1 MEINFA
7 SPIQQYFEMLTKCKK
22 RSNFRSAPGKKSKTN
37 YSGSTDPAFL
47 TTMNAI
53 GRSAL
58 VWQENE
64 TYFDVEATT
73 ENDLGKYFKRRS
85 EHREWS
91 TVVDI
96 SIPLPSFK
104 PDFIVVVTYLLLF

>member
-22 RSNFRSAPGKKSKTN
+22 RSNFRSAPGKKFKTN

-58 VWQENE
+58 IWQENE

-73 ENDLGKYFKRRS
+73 ENDLGKYFKRRRACIAYM
-85 EHREWS
+85 ES
-91 TVVDI
+91 TVV
-96 SIPLPSFK
+96 
-104 PDFIVVVTYLLLF
+104 

>member
-22 RSNFRSAPGKKSKTN
+22 RSNFRSAPGKKFKTN

-58 VWQENE
+58 VWQEND

-73 ENDLGKYFKRRS
+73 ENDLGKYFKAKES
-85 EHREWS
+85 EHRVYGKHCS
-91 TVVDI
+91 
-96 SIPLPSFK
+96 
-104 PDFIVVVTYLLLF
+104 